1 MSILQIKM
9 KKKEHIK
16 KQMEKQYIA
25 ALSRKLRQ
33 SKGVTIFSFNSE
45 YIGHT

>member
-1 MSILQIKM
+1 MSILQIKI
-9 KKKEHIK
+9 KKQEHIK

-25 ALSRKLRQ
+25 SLSRKLRQ

-45 YIGHT
+45 YTGGT